1 MRRLVILL
9 ALALPLVAVACGGG
23 EATPPT
29 PEEVQGTVPQET
41 VAEGDPAAGKEV
53 FNEASPS
60 CGTCHTFAAAGT
72 EGTTGPNLDE
82 VLQGRHDDAAHILES
97 IVNPDA
103 EVTEGFDAGIMPKT
117 YGEDLSEEQLA
128 DLVAFLQEG

>member
-1 MRRLVILL
+1 MRRRLALV
-9 ALALPLVAVACGGG
+9 ALALPVFVVACGGG
-23 EATPPT
+23 ETTTPT

-41 VAEGDPAAGKEV
+41 VAAGDPEAGKAV
-53 FNEASPS
+53 FNDASPA
-60 CGTCHTFAAAGT
+60 CGTCHVFEAAGS

-82 VLQGRHDDAAHILES
+82 TLQGEDAASILES

-103 EVTEGFDAGIMPKT
+103 EITEGFDAGVMPKT

>member
-1 MRRLVILL
+1 MRRLIVLL
-9 ALALPLVAVACGGG
+9 ALALPLFTVACGGG
-23 EATPPT
+23 EVTTPT

-41 VAEGDPAAGKEV
+41 VAKGDPEAGKAV
-53 FNEASPS
+53 FNEASPA

-72 EGTTGPNLDE
+72 DGMTGPNLDE
-82 VLQGRHDDAAHILES
+82 ALEGDDAAAILES
-97 IVNPDA
+97 IVDPDA